1 MPDDISASIKTKL
14 LQIDNYLQSELLSK
28 MSIQTEQMSIQTEQ
42 MSIQTEQINKLI
54 RGLAITINKQNM
66 ILERLDD
73 IETKI
78 EEASKERE

>member
-1 MPDDISASIKTKL
+1 MSGDIRAFIKIKL
-14 LQIDNYLQSELLSK
+14 QQIGDRLQQEMIF
-28 MSIQTEQMSIQTEQ
+28 QMSIQT
-42 MSIQTEQINKLI
+42 MKIDKLI

-78 EEASKERE
+78 QEVSKERE